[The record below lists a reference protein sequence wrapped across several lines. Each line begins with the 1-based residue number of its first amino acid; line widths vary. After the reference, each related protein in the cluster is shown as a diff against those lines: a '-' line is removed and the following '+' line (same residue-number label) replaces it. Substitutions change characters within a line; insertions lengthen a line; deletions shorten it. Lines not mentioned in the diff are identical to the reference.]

1 MTQGPATAAASQVRS
16 SCQQN
21 ALDSRSPCSS
31 FRFTRGKLLP
41 SQQSRSTG
49 TMNGKIESCSN
60 NQDEQDVNQYPKDG
74 AVGVAAAGRTGGE
87 ADLIGKQDKNKW
99 DDNHIIES
107 PAEAAFL
114 GITSKRRPLP
124 GRAGLHARWRR
135 AMLTL
140 LWLRQKL
147 PEETI
152 RG

>member
-1 MTQGPATAAASQVRS
+1 MTRGPATAAASQVRS

-49 TMNGKIESCSN
+49 TMNRKVESCSN
-60 NQDEQDVNQYPKDG
+60 NQNEQVINQYPKDQLSRLLPPDVR
-74 AVGVAAAGRTGGE
+74 AET
-87 ADLIGKQDKNKW
+87 DLIGKRDKNKW

-114 GITSKRRPLP
+114 SITSKRRPLP
-124 GRAGLHARWRR
+124 AAPGCTYGGAA
-135 AMLTL
+135 
-140 LWLRQKL
+140 
-147 PEETI
+147 PC
-152 RG
+152 

>member
-1 MTQGPATAAASQVRS
+1 
-16 SCQQN
+16 
-21 ALDSRSPCSS
+21 
-31 FRFTRGKLLP
+31 
-41 SQQSRSTG
+41 
-49 TMNGKIESCSN
+49 MNGKIESCSN
-60 NQDEQDVNQYPKDG
+60 NQNEQVINQYPKDQLSRLLPPDVR
-74 AVGVAAAGRTGGE
+74 AET
-87 ADLIGKQDKNKW
+87 DLIGKRDKNKW